1 MSRTTLLALAERVE
15 AATGAGHNIDIE
27 IFKLTDPYQ
36 YEARL
41 CAVRNGPM
49 GPRLGPA
56 DWDGYIQRP
65 AYTASLDAAM
75 SLVPS
80 GHEWSVNWCG
90 NSVANVN
97 EIGVDYPVHCGGAS
111 TPALALTAACLRALA
126 VLEQDNG

>member
-1 MSRTTLLALAERVE
+1 MTRTTLLALASRVE

-27 IFKLTDPYQ
+27 IFKLTDPHQ

-75 SLVPS
+75 LLVPS
-80 GHEWSVNWCG
+80 GDAMGFKRAPCQRSH
-90 NSVANVN
+90 AMLAT
-97 EIGVDYPVHCGGAS
+97 IGEEYNASGA
-111 TPALALTAACLRALA
+111 TTALAMTAVCLRAIAGSLP
-126 VLEQDNG
+126 E